1 MGKNRNFYQNNEEV
15 TNETTPLEDCIA
27 GYGEDAF
34 EETAPVETPVVEDKK
49 PEPTPEPEVKKVEPV
64 VTNTTNKKPEIKSV
78 QKKGTATL

>member
-15 TNETTPLEDCIA
+15 ANEAEAPVVEDVA
-27 GYGEDAF
+27 V
-34 EETAPVETPVVEDKK
+34 ETAPVETPVVEDKK

>member
-15 TNETTPLEDCIA
+15 TNEAEAPVV
-27 GYGEDAF
+27 EDAAV
-34 EETAPVETPVVEDKK
+34 ETAPVETPVVEDKK
-49 PEPTPEPEVKKVEPV
+49 PEPV

>member
-15 TNETTPLEDCIA
+15 TNEAEAPVV
-27 GYGEDAF
+27 EDAAV
-34 EETAPVETPVVEDKK
+34 ETAPVETPVVEDKK
-49 PEPTPEPEVKKVEPV
+49 PEPTPEPEPV